1 MAAGFSQ
8 RSRPLHWVRQFA
20 RLQLG
25 AAHSLGHFPAMAA
38 AAESPQKHAA
48 RLREELASHN
58 RRYYEEAAPSISDQE
73 YDRLYRELVDLEGTH
88 PEVRTEDSPTQRVG
102 GQALDAFVSVRHR
115 LPMQSLDNTYSE
127 DEVVEFYAR
136 LQKLLPGREIPV
148 VIEPKVDGVAV
159 ALTYENGQFTLG
171 ATRGDGTMG
180 DDITQNLRTI
190 RSIPKKLRQ
199 PFDGV
204 LEVRGEVFFPR
215 AGFDELNR
223 QRAAAGLP
231 LYANPR
237 NTAAGSL
244 KLLDPGQVAERPL
257 VFIAHSFGL
266 AEGVEVES
274 QLAMFQLLGRLGLP
288 HSEKHWTAKSPGE
301 ILAAIHELDRIRR
314 SFPYETDGAVV
325 KVDLFSQRTRFGA
338 TSKAPR
344 WAMAF
349 KYEAERAETR
359 LLDIQLQIGRTGVLT
374 PVAVL
379 EPVLLSGTTV
389 ARATLHN
396 ADEIARKDIR
406 VGDTV
411 MIEKA
416 GEIIPAV
423 ISVRT
428 DLRTGREKKFSMSD
442 QCPICCTSL
451 LQDDGG
457 VFWRCP
463 NEQCPG
469 VLKRR
474 LEHFASR
481 GAMDIEGLGE
491 AMVEQLIDAKL
502 VRTLPDLYD
511 LTARQV
517 AALER
522 QGEKS
527 AGNLI
532 AALVTSKERPLWRLI
547 FGLGILHIGS
557 TAARSLTARF
567 RTLDALAEASVDDI
581 SLVPDM
587 GEVASGSVHGY
598 FQRPGNRALLS
609 ELRRRGLNF
618 GERDPEPIARAA
630 GTSAIAGTK
639 WVITGTLSRPR
650 EEIAE
655 QIREAGGKVIGS
667 VSKKTDYL
675 LAGAEA
681 GSKIE
686 KARELGVKIVDESG
700 LGALLAGSAGA

>member
-1 MAAGFSQ
+1 MPAASK
-8 RSRPLHWVRQFA
+8 
-20 RLQLG
+20 
-25 AAHSLGHFPAMAA
+25 
-38 AAESPQKHAA
+38 SPKSHAA
-48 RLREELASHN
+48 LLRRELAEHN

-73 YDRLYRELVDLEGTH
+73 YDRLYRELVDLEEKH
-88 PEVRTEDSPTQRVG
+88 PEVRTADSPTQQVG
-102 GQALDAFVSVRHR
+102 GRPLESFASVRHR

-159 ALTYENGQFTLG
+159 ALTYENGQLTLG

-190 RSIPKKLRQ
+190 RSLPKKLRQ
-199 PFDGV
+199 SFEGV

-215 AGFDELNR
+215 AGFDALNR
-223 QRAAAGLP
+223 QRAAAALP
-231 LYANPR
+231 MFANPR
-237 NTAAGSL
+237 NAAAGSL
-244 KLLDPGQVAERPL
+244 KQLDPALVAKRPL
-257 VFIAHSFGL
+257 AFIAHSFGL
-266 AEGVEVES
+266 AEGVGVDS
-274 QLAMFQLLGRLGLP
+274 QLAMFKLLGRLGLP
-288 HSEKHWTAKSPGE
+288 HSEKHWTANSAEE
-301 ILAAIHELDRIRR
+301 ILAAIRELDRIRR
-314 SFPYETDGAVV
+314 SFPYDTDGAVV
-325 KVDLFSQRTRFGA
+325 KVDQFSQRTRFGA

-396 ADEIARKDIR
+396 SDEIARKDIR

-411 MIEKA
+411 TIEKA

-428 DLRTGREKKFSMSD
+428 DLRTGREKTFSMPNK
-442 QCPICCTSL
+442 CPVCGTSL
-451 LQDDGG
+451 LRDEGG

-463 NEQCPG
+463 NVDCPG

-474 LEHFASR
+474 LEHYASR

-491 AMVEQLIDAKL
+491 AVVEQLVDAKL

-511 LTARQV
+511 LTMDQV
-517 AALER
+517 AALDR

-527 AGNLI
+527 AGNLV
-532 AALVTSKERPLWRLI
+532 AALIASKERPLWRLI

-557 TAARSLTARF
+557 TAARALATRF
-567 RTLDALAEASVDDI
+567 RTLDALAEASVDRI

-598 FQRPGNRALLS
+598 FQRPEIRKLLG
-609 ELRRRGLNF
+609 ELRLRGLNF
-618 GERDPEPIARAA
+618 GERDPEPVARAA

-655 QIREAGGKVIGS
+655 QIREAGGKVIGAI
-667 VSKKTDYL
+667 SKKTDYL

-681 GSKIE
+681 GSKLD
-686 KARELGVKIVDESG
+686 KARELGVKIIDEVK
-700 LGALLAGSAGA
+700 LAELLS

>member
-1 MAAGFSQ
+1 
-8 RSRPLHWVRQFA
+8 
-20 RLQLG
+20 
-25 AAHSLGHFPAMAA
+25 MAA
-38 AAESPQKHAA
+38 APESPQQHAA
-48 RLREELASHN
+48 RLREELAQHN

-73 YDRLYRELVDLEGTH
+73 YDRLYRELVDLEEVH
-88 PEVRTEDSPTQRVG
+88 PEVRTDDSPTQREG

-127 DEVVEFYAR
+127 DEVVEFYTR

-159 ALTYENGQFTLG
+159 ALTYENGVFALG

-190 RSIPKKLRQ
+190 RTLPKKLRQ
-199 PFDGV
+199 PFEGV
-204 LEVRGEVFFPR
+204 LEVRGEVYFPR

-223 QRAAAGLP
+223 QRAAAELP

-244 KLLDPGQVAERPL
+244 KLLDPALVAERPL
-257 VFIAHSFGL
+257 EFIAHSFGI
-266 AEGVEVES
+266 AEGVEVVS
-274 QLAMFQLLGRLGLP
+274 QLAMFKLLARLGLP
-288 HSEKHWTAKSPGE
+288 VSEKHWTANSAEE
-301 ILAAIHELDRIRR
+301 ILASIHELDKIRR

-325 KVDLFSQRTRFGA
+325 KVDQFAQRNRFGA

-349 KYEAERAETR
+349 KYEAERAETK
-359 LLDIQLQIGRTGVLT
+359 LLEIQLQIGRTGVLT

-411 MIEKA
+411 TIEKA

-428 DLRTGREKKFSMSD
+428 DLRTGRERKFSMPEK
-442 QCPICCTSL
+442 CPICGTSL
-451 LQDDGG
+451 VQDEGG

-463 NEQCPG
+463 NVDCPG

-474 LEHFASR
+474 LEHYASR

-511 LTARQV
+511 LKADQV

-557 TAARSLTARF
+557 TAARSLAARF
-567 RTLDALAEASVDDI
+567 RTLDALAEASVDEI
-581 SLVPDM
+581 SLVSDM

-598 FQRPGNRALLS
+598 FQRAEIRELLG
-609 ELRRRGLNF
+609 ELRQRRLNF
-618 GERDPEPIARAA
+618 GERDPEPVARAA

-650 EEIAE
+650 EEFAE

-675 LAGAEA
+675 LAGEEA
-681 GSKIE
+681 GSKLE
-686 KARELGVKIVDESG
+686 KARELGVKIIDEAG
-700 LGALLAGSAGA
+700 LAALLP

>member
-1 MAAGFSQ
+1 M
-8 RSRPLHWVRQFA
+8 
-20 RLQLG
+20 RL
-25 AAHSLGHFPAMAA
+25 
-38 AAESPQKHAA
+38 
-48 RLREELASHN
+48 ELAEHN

-73 YDRLYRELVDLEGTH
+73 YDRLYRELVDLEEKH
-88 PEVRTEDSPTQRVG
+88 PEVRTDDSPTQRVG
-102 GQALDAFVSVRHR
+102 GRALDAFVSVRHR

-159 ALTYENGQFTLG
+159 ALTYVDGMFTLG

-190 RSIPKKLRQ
+190 RSLPKRLRQ
-199 PFDGV
+199 PFEGV
-204 LEVRGEVFFPR
+204 LEVRGEVYFPR

-223 QRAAAGLP
+223 QRAAAELP
-231 LYANPR
+231 QYANPR

-244 KLLDPGQVAERPL
+244 KLLDPAQVAERPL
-257 VFIAHSFGL
+257 EFIAHSFGI
-266 AEGVEVES
+266 AEGVEVDS
-274 QLAMFQLLGRLGLP
+274 QLAMFKLLGRLGLP
-288 HSEKHWTAKSPGE
+288 HSEKHWTASSAGE
-301 ILAAIHELDRIRR
+301 ILAAIHKLDQIRR

-325 KVDLFSQRTRFGA
+325 KVDQFAQRTRLGA

-349 KYEAERAETR
+349 KYEAERAETK
-359 LLDIQLQIGRTGVLT
+359 LLEIQLQIGRTGVLT

-379 EPVLLSGTTV
+379 EPTLLSGTTV

-411 MIEKA
+411 VIEKA

-428 DLRTGREKKFSMSD
+428 DLRTGREKKFSMPD
-442 QCPICCTSL
+442 KCPVCHTRL
-451 LQDDGG
+451 VQDEGG

-463 NEQCPG
+463 NHDCPG

-474 LEHFASR
+474 LEHYASR
-481 GAMDIEGLGE
+481 VAMDIEGLGE
-491 AMVEQLIDAKL
+491 VMVEQLVGAKL

-511 LTARQV
+511 VTIDQV

-532 AALVTSKERPLWRLI
+532 DALNASKERPLWRLL

-557 TAARSLTARF
+557 TAARALATRF
-567 RTLDALAEASVDDI
+567 CTLDALAEASVDDI

-587 GEVASGSVHGY
+587 GEIASGSVHGY
-598 FQRPGNRALLS
+598 FQRPENRKLLS
-609 ELRRRGLNF
+609 ELRQRGLNF
-618 GERDPEPIARAA
+618 GERDPEPVARAA

-667 VSKKTDYL
+667 ISKKTDYL
-675 LAGAEA
+675 LAGEEA
-681 GSKIE
+681 GSKLD
-686 KARELGVKIVDESG
+686 KARELGVKIIDETK
-700 LGALLAGSAGA
+700 LAELLA